1 MLNGKRMKKM
11 KFVTSLTIVAT
22 LASAW
27 SVSEQIMYESP
38 VSINRWKTNRAQA
51 SEIHNLDEIDL
62 QQIKNG
68 ELGVPYVD
76 DDPGRER
83 LMGEADLWEL
93 EEHEMDISK
102 LLLNTRAISGYSPFM
117 GNTPYFHN
125 DVFADR
131 KVVHGI
137 DVSKY
142 QKDIDWQTVAK
153 AGVDYAIIRVGYRGY
168 GKTGGMGAD
177 NYFEQNVKGALEA
190 GIDVGVYFF
199 SQATTKKE
207 AIEEAEYT
215 LNKIKGYDIKLPV
228 VMDFE
233 YASVNGKEGGR
244 LYDANLSKKEATD
257 VCLAFC
263 ETVEKA
269 GYEPMVYANSSMLKN
284 KVNASDIS
292 NKYKIW
298 LANYTTMTAYTG
310 EYDFW
315 QYTSKGTVNGIIG
328 NVDCNFWYQE
338 VIEETPELPEEPEQ
352 NPEEMPE
359 QPEEPE
365 QNPEE
370 TPEFPEELPV
380 KPEQTPELPE
390 ELPETPQQ
398 PIILPEKVNEFTVGG
413 RTNSKVRLNW
423 QEIENASGYRIYR
436 YDEVDGKYKK
446 VKTISNKMTTTWVD
460 TTVEAGNSYE
470 YVIKS
475 YIKNENG
482 TYWSEKSL
490 PLIAKT
496 RTDVVEGFEL
506 TVARKDKVR
515 LSWKQ
520 TKGADGYRIYRYNSK
535 TNTYEKIKTIGKGDI
550 VTWVNS
556 GLERSTTYK
565 YKIKAYIEVENGNR
579 YVNEYSNEVIAKT
592 EK

>member
-1 MLNGKRMKKM
+1 MLNGKRMKKI

-27 SVSEQIMYESP
+27 SVSEQTMYESP
-38 VSINRWKTNRAQA
+38 VLINRWKINRAQA
-51 SEIHNLDEIDL
+51 SEIDDLDEIDL
-62 QQIKNG
+62 QQIKNE
-68 ELGVPYVD
+68 ELGILYVD
-76 DDPGRER
+76 DDPERER
-83 LMGEADLWEL
+83 LMGEAGLGELL
-93 EEHEMDISK
+93 EENEMDISK
-102 LLLNTRAISGYSPFM
+102 LLLSTRAISGYSPFM
-117 GNTPYFHN
+117 GNTPYFHS
-125 DVFADR
+125 DVFTDR

-142 QKDIDWQTVAK
+142 QKDIDWKAVAK
-153 AGVDYAIIRVGYRGY
+153 AGVEYAIIRVGYRGY

-199 SQATTKKE
+199 SQATTKGE

-298 LANYTTMTAYTG
+298 LANYTTMTSYIG

-315 QYTSKGTVNGIIG
+315 QYSSKGTVNGIIG

-352 NPEEMPE
+352 N
-359 QPEEPE
+359 
-365 QNPEE
+365 
-370 TPEFPEELPV
+370 PEELPV

-413 RTNSKVRLNW
+413 RTNSKIRLNW
-423 QEIENASGYRIYR
+423 QEIENTSGYRIYR

-446 VKTISNKMTTTWVD
+446 VKTISNKKTTTWVD

-482 TYWSEKSL
+482 TYWSEKSS

-520 TKGADGYRIYRYNSK
+520 IKGADGYRIYRYNNK

-556 GLERSTTYK
+556 GLENNTTYK

-579 YVNEYSNEVIAKT
+579 YVSEYSNEVIAKT
-592 EK
+592 KK